1 LRSFAKTFATFALNG
16 SSVKIINAKD
26 AKGSAKERK
35 GDSMTVA
42 QGKIKRPKI
51 GFHAPIKGGLHESL
65 IVAKDTGCDA
75 VQIFSRNPRGWL
87 AKPLTEEAI
96 GLFRKTRR
104 QTKLSPVLIHT
115 NYLINL
121 AAADETILF
130 KSIAS
135 FREEVERAITL
146 GADYLVI
153 HPGSAR
159 GSNESDA
166 IKICALS
173 LKLSCQGLK
182 FGRLRILL
190 ENTAGQGQ
198 CIGNRFEHLRAIMD
212 ACPELPL
219 GVCVDTAHSFTA
231 GYDIRE
237 ADGLEATLEI
247 IRRTVGLRNV
257 RAVHFNDSRAPYNSR
272 VDRHWHIGEGHIGR
286 EALRR
291 LAQHPKLAHAAFI
304 LETPYDDPRA
314 DLKNLQALRSFV
326 SGTG

>member
-1 LRSFAKTFATFALNG
+1 MVSQSKT
-16 SSVKIINAKD
+16 
-26 AKGSAKERK
+26 
-35 GDSMTVA
+35 
-42 QGKIKRPKI
+42 KRPKI
-51 GFHAPIKGGLHESL
+51 GFHAPIKDGLHESL
-65 IVAKDTGCDA
+65 IIAKDTGCDA
-75 VQIFSRNPRGWL
+75 VQIFSRNPRGWM
-87 AKPLTEEAI
+87 AKPLTKEAI
-96 GLFRKTRR
+96 DLFRKTRK
-104 QTKLSPVLIHT
+104 QTKISAVLIHT

-121 AAADETILF
+121 AAADETILL

-135 FREEVERAITL
+135 FREEVERAILL
-146 GADYLVI
+146 GVDYLVL

-159 GSNESDA
+159 GSSEFDA

-173 LKLSCQGLK
+173 LKLACKGLR
-182 FGRLRILL
+182 FGKLRILL

-198 CIGNRFEHLRAIMD
+198 CIGNRFEHLGAIMK
-212 ACPELPL
+212 ACPKLPL

-237 ADGLEATLEI
+237 ADGLEATVET

-291 LAQHPKLAHAAFI
+291 FAQHPKLAHAAFI

-314 DLKNLQALRSFV
+314 DLKNLEALRSFV
-326 SGTG
+326 VKER

>member
-1 LRSFAKTFATFALNG
+1 MAKTLSNT
-16 SSVKIINAKD
+16 
-26 AKGSAKERK
+26 
-35 GDSMTVA
+35 
-42 QGKIKRPKI
+42 KRPKI

-87 AKPLTEEAI
+87 AKPLTKEAI
-96 GLFRKTRR
+96 DLFRKTRK
-104 QTKLSPVLIHT
+104 QTKLSLVLIHT

-121 AAADETILF
+121 AAADETILL

-135 FREEVERAITL
+135 FREEVERAILL
-146 GADYLVI
+146 GVDYLVL

-159 GSNESDA
+159 GSSESDA

-173 LKLSCQGLK
+173 LKLACKGLR
-182 FGRLRILL
+182 FGKLRILL

-198 CIGNRFEHLRAIMD
+198 CIGNRFEHLGAIMA
-212 ACPELPL
+212 ACPKLPL

-237 ADGLEATLEI
+237 ADGLAATLEI
-247 IRRTVGLRNV
+247 IRRTVRLRNV

-291 LAQHPKLAHAAFI
+291 FAQHPKLRHAAFI

-314 DLKNLQALRSFV
+314 DLKNLEALRSFV
-326 SGTG
+326 EEKG

>member
-1 LRSFAKTFATFALNG
+1 MATTA
-16 SSVKIINAKD
+16 IT
-26 AKGSAKERK
+26 R
-35 GDSMTVA
+35 
-42 QGKIKRPKI
+42 RPRI
-51 GFHAPIKGGLHESL
+51 GFHAPIKNGLHESL
-65 IVAKDTGCDA
+65 IIAKEAGCDA
-75 VQIFSRNPRGWL
+75 VQIFSRNPRGWM
-87 AKPLTEEAI
+87 AKPLTSEAI
-96 GLFRKTRR
+96 DLFRKTRKK
-104 QTKLSPVLIHT
+104 TKLSPVLIHT

-121 AAADETILF
+121 AAADESLLL

-135 FREEVERAITL
+135 FREEVERAILL
-146 GADYLVI
+146 GVDYLVL

-166 IKICALS
+166 IEICALS
-173 LKLSCQGLK
+173 LNVSCRGLK
-182 FGRLRILL
+182 LGKLRILL

-198 CIGNRFEHLRAIMD
+198 CIGHRFEHLRAIMD
-212 ACPELPL
+212 ACPKLPL
-219 GVCVDTAHSFTA
+219 GACVDTAHSFTA

-247 IRRTVGLRNV
+247 IRRTVGLKQV

-291 LAQHPKLAHAAFI
+291 LARHPRLAHAAFI

-314 DLKNLQALRSFV
+314 DLKNLEALRSFV
-326 SGTG
+326 EG

>member
-1 LRSFAKTFATFALNG
+1 MPSRSMLAK
-16 SSVKIINAKD
+16 
-26 AKGSAKERK
+26 
-35 GDSMTVA
+35 
-42 QGKIKRPKI
+42 PKI
-51 GFHAPIKGGLHESL
+51 GFHAPIKDGLHESL
-65 IVAKDTGCDA
+65 ILAKETGCDT
-75 VQIFSRNPRGWL
+75 VQIFSRNPRGWM
-87 AKPLTEEAI
+87 AKPLTRESI
-96 GLFRKTRR
+96 DLFRKVRR

-121 AAADETILF
+121 AAADEAILL

-135 FREEVERAITL
+135 FREEVERAILL
-146 GADYLVI
+146 GVDYLVL

-159 GSNESDA
+159 GSSETDA
-166 IKICALS
+166 IEICALS
-173 LKLSCQGLK
+173 LQLACKGLK
-182 FGRLRILL
+182 FGGLRILL

-198 CIGNRFEHLRAIMD
+198 CIGHRFEHLRAIMD
-212 ACPELPL
+212 ACPKLPL

-237 ADGLEATLEI
+237 DDGLEATIKI
-247 IRRTVGLRNV
+247 IQRTVGTKNV

-291 LAQHPKLAHAAFI
+291 VARHPKLGHAAFI

-314 DLKNLQALRSFV
+314 DLKNLEALRSFV
-326 SGTG
+326 DGRD

>member
-1 LRSFAKTFATFALNG
+1 MKKFPR
-16 SSVKIINAKD
+16 
-26 AKGSAKERK
+26 
-35 GDSMTVA
+35 
-42 QGKIKRPKI
+42 I

-65 IVAKDTGCDA
+65 IIAKETGCDA
-75 VQIFSRNPRGWL
+75 VQLFSRNPRGWM
-87 AKPLTEEAI
+87 AKPLTPESIEM
-96 GLFRKTRR
+96 FRRAKLA
-104 QTKLSPVLIHT
+104 TKLSPILIHT

-121 AAADETILF
+121 AAADDLLLA

-135 FREEVERAITL
+135 FREEVQRAIRL
-146 GADYLVI
+146 AVDYLVL

-159 GSNESDA
+159 GSCEADG
-166 IKICALS
+166 IETCARS
-173 LKLSCQGLK
+173 LKVATRGLRL
-182 FGRLRILL
+182 GRLRILL
-190 ENTAGQGQ
+190 ENTAGQGE
-198 CIGNRFEHLRAIMD
+198 CIGHRFEHLRAIMD
-212 ACPELPL
+212 ACPKLQL

-237 ADGLEATLEI
+237 EEGLEATIEI

-291 LAQHPKLAHAAFI
+291 FARHPKLAHAAFI

-314 DLKNLQALRSFV
+314 DLKNLEALRSFV
-326 SGTG
+326 DGSKTE